1 MAFRRTTLHWSRSG
15 PSPNEA
21 IEGELY
27 TFRNAGQCMTARPR
41 AAASA
46 YGSLNHWH
54 VQLQVHMTLEHL
66 LRFGSR
72 RPAGPRERHA
82 GQELT
87 TVENMAAV

>member
-21 IEGELY
+21 IETELY

-54 VQLQVHMTLEHL
+54 VQLQVHMTWRTYPASAPDGQPVPES
-66 LRFGSR
+66 GSPGR
-72 RPAGPRERHA
+72 
-82 GQELT
+82 
-87 TVENMAAV
+87 N